1 MDSELESM
9 FDRADELI
17 SDLEDEYNN
26 CLKAQKV
33 SERAKNLA
41 PEIVVKLRSA
51 LDHAMRWAWNKHV
64 SPNLVEQDR
73 KRAHVYF
80 PITSGLGSFRSR
92 LGEGRMSDLDKV
104 HKKLYDFLLRKQP
117 FSAEENRWLDLLTKI
132 AAEGKHIR
140 LTPQKLTEKMRRITV
155 STPSGAVSW
164 DASSV
169 RFGAGVAIMGAPV
182 DPVTQRVVPTR
193 GVVERLDILVV
204 FVFDTY
210 GVDVLTFCK
219 EACQKTRALIEEMVD
234 YIE

>member
-9 FDRADELI
+9 LDRADELLG
-17 SDLEDEYNN
+17 DLEDEYND
-26 CLKAQKV
+26 CLKTQKV

-51 LDHAMRWAWNKHV
+51 LDHTMIRAWDKYV
-64 SPNLVEQDR
+64 SPNLSEQDR
-73 KRAHVYF
+73 SRTRKHVYF
-80 PITSGLGSFRSR
+80 PITSDSDSFRSR

-104 HKKLYDFLLRKQP
+104 HKKLYDFLLMKQP
-117 FSAEENRWLDLLTKI
+117 FSAKENRWLDLLTKI

-140 LTPQKLTEKMRRITV
+140 LTPQKLTEKMKRITV
-155 STPSGAVSW
+155 SSPSGAVSW

-193 GVVERLDILVV
+193 GVVERVDILVA

-210 GVDVLTFCK
+210 GVDVLAFCK
-219 EACQKTRALIEEMVD
+219 EACQKTRALIEEMV
-234 YIE
+234 II